1 MYNGISY
8 EINKNGFCWLWNTY
22 INVRKKYNSTLVAI
36 NVVLLGVQKYK
47 RYGHKQEIQV
57 KQIFNNPRKS
67 ISTIK
72 FKDIS
77 NTLSSGYKRMFAL
90 STTGEIYLWG
100 KDTNIA
106 DMTTSSCSVTWEG
119 VSFNLCQ
126 GQE

>member
-1 MYNGISY
+1 
-8 EINKNGFCWLWNTY
+8 
-22 INVRKKYNSTLVAI
+22 
-36 NVVLLGVQKYK
+36 
-47 RYGHKQEIQV
+47 
-57 KQIFNNPRKS
+57 
-67 ISTIK
+67 
-72 FKDIS
+72 
-77 NTLSSGYKRMFAL
+77 MFAL